1 MKGDLGAGG
10 MVRHGSAWA
19 LPPFGDSSVVV
30 DPTVD
35 IGGIEITEHLQ
46 WGRGFCCIGMP
57 LLIRLQFLDAL
68 YKLAGNGLI
77 PFLLGIGKFQAVALE
92 LFLNCGH
99 GLERD
104 GFWNGPQNLTLNLLD
119 PVGSALRSV
128 LILGMVD
135 GFART
140 T

>member
-10 MVRHGSAWA
+10 MVRDRTARA

-46 WGRGFCCIGMP
+46 WGRSFCRIGMP

-77 PFLLGIGKFQAVALE
+77 PFLLGISKFQAVALE

-99 GLERD
+99 GLGRD
-104 GFWNGPQNLTLNLLD
+104 GF
-119 PVGSALRSV
+119 
-128 LILGMVD
+128 GM
-135 GFART
+135 ARGI
-140 T
+140 